1 MDTLASLALAVE
13 SCTDC
18 TLCETRTRS
27 VPGEGPD
34 RPNLL
39 FIGEGPGHHED
50 QQGRPFVGP
59 AGKLLEELLALIG
72 LTRRDVYIANVVKCR
87 PPGNRD
93 PLPAEIQACRKYLDQ
108 QIRLLDPPVIVT
120 LGRYSMARFMPG
132 ATISKVHGQ
141 PKQWG
146 HRTIFPMY
154 HPAAALH
161 QGSPAPL
168 LGRGHSQAAR
178 ARRGGSPG
186 GHRRR
191 AGRAGPAA
199 RAAQDAVATRAYPV
213 YHGTTRRPTL
223 GGRPED

>member
-34 RPNLL
+34 RPDLL

-161 QGSPAPL
+161 QGSLRRYLEEDIRKLPALVEEVRRAVAVDSPDEPAP
-168 LGRGHSQAAR
+168 Q
-178 ARRGGSPG
+178 
-186 GHRRR
+186 
-191 AGRAGPAA
+191 
-199 RAAQDAVATRAYPV
+199 
-213 YHGTTRRPTL
+213 
-223 GGRPED
+223 PEQLKML